1 MVTLVFGGVSLLDRI
16 LRPLQE
22 KNDGERAWPVVPHA
36 TPINKNLIHI
46 LGPLTLATLPARS
59 TVALVERIRV
69 GLWVQRLGFRAEA

>member
-1 MVTLVFGGVSLLDRI
+1 MVTLALGGVSLLDRI
-16 LRPLQE
+16 LRPLHE
-22 KNDGERAWPVVPHA
+22 NDGERAWPVVPHA

-69 GLWVQRLGFRAEA
+69 WLWLGFRVEA